1 MYRMTSGIFAAALAI
16 APATALARPD
26 DAQNQKQQQ
35 DQDAQETD
43 TFEWSASSGPRLGI
57 VVFSL
62 TPELRMF
69 YGATSD
75 HGVLVARVA
84 PRSPAARAGLRVGD
98 ALVAVRG
105 DSVSDSDEIL
115 DALSNLTRS
124 EVFSLTVIRD
134 HKIITLQA
142 TISRPAEAQ
151 PPTPTPSP
159 PTPSPST
166 PSPSTPSPSTP
177 SPSTPSPSTPSPPTP
192 SPPRTAELA
201 EFARIGELAKLAS
214 IGELLS
220 DRSQQRHSG

>member
-1 MYRMTSGIFAAALAI
+1 MYRMTSGIFAATLAI

-26 DAQNQKQQQ
+26 EAQNQKQQQ
-35 DQDAQETD
+35 EQDAQETD

-115 DALSNLTRS
+115 DAMSNLTRS
-124 EVFSLTVIRD
+124 EIFSLTVIRD
-134 HKIITLQA
+134 HKMITLQA
-142 TISRPAEAQ
+142 TIARPRRSSPQAQ
-151 PPTPTPSP
+151 PQAPQPQAQPQAPQPQALQPQGPQPQAPQGPPS
-159 PTPSPST
+159 SPS
-166 PSPSTPSPSTP
+166 SQGS
-177 SPSTPSPSTPSPPTP
+177 
-192 SPPRTAELA
+192 
-201 EFARIGELAKLAS
+201 AS
-214 IGELLS
+214 
-220 DRSQQRHSG
+220 SQSWQVSASC